1 MHTQK
6 HTHTHTRTRVHA
18 HIQEAE
24 MLLWCRTVANF
35 LYRNGDTFQ
44 ETPSHTYTYAHIHM
58 YTNTLYCNSLVRL
71 TLLLL
76 HYRRSATVLKYL
88 VT

>member
-1 MHTQK
+1 M
-6 HTHTHTRTRVHA
+6 HA

-44 ETPSHTYTYAHIHM
+44 ETPSHMYIYAHMHA
-58 YTNTLYCNSLVRL
+58 YANTLYCNSVVRL

-76 HYRRSATVLKYL
+76 LYRRSTTALKYSM
-88 VT
+88 T